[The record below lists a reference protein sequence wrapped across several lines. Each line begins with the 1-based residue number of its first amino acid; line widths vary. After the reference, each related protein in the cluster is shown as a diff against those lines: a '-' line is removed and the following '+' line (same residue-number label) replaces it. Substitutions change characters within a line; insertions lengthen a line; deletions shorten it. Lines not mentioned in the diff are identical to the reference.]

1 MFSIKSGNG
10 TTNENQ
16 SVSFKV
22 PNTTVTYQNY
32 PVTLMKIDPDTQTPI
47 YDAEFSISVYKNKKD
62 GKYYKYGT
70 VDNGTPQYDMQWA
83 ETKKIQQI
91 VVDNELTNTFRRIIY
106 LQEEHIGLKK
116 QKDLQDMQQTVD
128 IGALVM
134 ACRECFIL

>member
-70 VDNGTPQYDMQWA
+70 VDNGTPQYDMQ
-83 ETKKIQQI
+83 
-91 VVDNELTNTFRRIIY
+91 
-106 LQEEHIGLKK
+106 
-116 QKDLQDMQQTVD
+116 
-128 IGALVM
+128 
-134 ACRECFIL
+134 